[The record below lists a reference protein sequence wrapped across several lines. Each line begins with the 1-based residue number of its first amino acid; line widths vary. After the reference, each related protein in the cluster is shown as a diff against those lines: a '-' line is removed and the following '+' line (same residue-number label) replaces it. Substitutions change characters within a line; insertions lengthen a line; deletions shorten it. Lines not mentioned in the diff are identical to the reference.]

1 MAKRTRLG
9 YEGYAVR
16 RAGSFSKVV
25 IVPPVP
31 QVAKASVIDGVVSA
45 LVVRDGVVSAL
56 VVRDGVVIR
65 VTLTEWPSS

>member
-25 IVPPVP
+25 IIP
-31 QVAKASVIDGVVSA
+31 QVAKVSAVEGVVTA
-45 LVVRDGVVSAL
+45 LAVRDGVVTAL
-56 VVRDGVVIR
+56 AIADGTVIR